1 MKRIMTFT
9 GWLVMAA
16 TLFAGMTA
24 CSKENNTIDD
34 PVPTE
39 TPTTYTLTVEATK
52 GDAMTRALTLEGKT
66 LNATWTVGDVVYVQ
80 KGSDDAAQTLGSLT
94 ATNVRDGGL
103 TCTLTGELTTLP
115 NVNDELTLKY
125 LLGAYGTQ
133 KGTLEGIATKH
144 DAAIATVTVATVDT
158 EAKTITTTGV
168 ANFENQQ
175 SVVKFSLKKPDGTTP
190 FVATNLTVKHGSK
203 TYRVSPETP
212 SSELF
217 VAIPGNYGDVRLEAT
232 DGTETYFYKKTGV
245 DFANGKYYAIGVKM
259 NTGNVDLSQATGDV
273 TLMNGDVAYG
283 ELAGNYKVSVN
294 SGAEVTLN
302 GVTIAGSDDETYDW
316 AGITC
321 RGTATI
327 NLMGQNTVRA
337 SYKNYPGIYIPS
349 DRTLTIQ
356 GDGELDVSSSASA
369 GIGAGYG
376 INCGNIVIKGG
387 HITATGSSWG
397 AGIGGYLNET
407 CGDITISGGSVTAT
421 GGEYAAGIG
430 GKCGNIT
437 ISGGTITATGGDEAA
452 GIGSRNNGTCSKIT
466 ISGGSVTAAGGKYAT
481 GIGTGKNSTCGKI
494 SISGGTVTAA
504 GGKYAAGIG
513 SGERSTC
520 GKISINGGKVTATGG
535 DYGAGI
541 GSGKKGSCDNISVSG
556 GTITATGGHSGPGIG
571 TGENGPCGDITISG
585 GTVTATGGDYAGGI
599 GSGKDGTCGNI
610 TITKEVTSVTAYKTD
625 NGVEFIIGKYSSGD
639 DCSCGT
645 ITIGGK
651 TYYDGTSYKNNGGNY
666 LATNPFIYQP

>member
-1 MKRIMTFT
+1 M
-9 GWLVMAA
+9 VAA
-16 TLFAGMTA
+16 VVAGMAA
-24 CSKENNTIDD
+24 CSKEADSAD
-34 PVPTE
+34 GSAPSTE
-39 TPTTYTLTVEATK
+39 TPTTYALTVEATRDVD
-52 GDAMTRALTLEGKT
+52 DATRALELGAEGKSLNAIWTRGDIVTVYLGDGEAAQSIGTLNVHDISVDGRTCTLEG
-66 LNATWTVGDVVYVQ
+66 
-80 KGSDDAAQTLGSLT
+80 
-94 ATNVRDGGL
+94 
-103 TCTLTGELTTLP
+103 TLTKMP
-115 NVNDELTLKY
+115 NINDVLTLKY
-125 LLGAYGTQ
+125 ELGNYGSQ
-133 KGTLEGIATKH
+133 RGTLDFIAQKC
-144 DAAIATVTVATVDT
+144 DVAIATVTVTNITVGSVDLPIKTTPATFV
-158 EAKTITTTGV
+158 
-168 ANFENQQ
+168 NQQ
-175 SVVKFSLKKPDGTTP
+175 SVVKFSLKKPDGTTS

-245 DFANGKYYAIGVKM
+245 TFDNGVYYAIGVTMKP
-259 NTGNVDLSQATGDV
+259 GNVDLSQATGDV

-369 GIGAGYG
+369 GIGACYG

-421 GGEYAAGIG
+421 GGGYAAGIG

-520 GKISINGGKVTATGG
+520 DNISISGGTVTATGG

-556 GTITATGGHSGPGIG
+556 GKITATGGHSGPGIG

-599 GSGKDGTCGNI
+599 GSGKDGTCGDI

-645 ITIGGK
+645 IKIGGK
-651 TYYDGTSYKNNGGNY
+651 TYYDGASFLNNGRNY
-666 LATNPFIYQP
+666 LATNPFIYKP